1 MCGDEGVNLPV
12 EVTENKPAV
21 LQLTGIP
28 LREPKISQNR
38 KAWCL
43 GIWECTLEGGV
54 ERVHR
59 EDRLALG
66 ELTGSA
72 HC

>member
-1 MCGDEGVNLPV
+1 M

-21 LQLTGIP
+21 LQLTGILP
-28 LREPKISQNR
+28 REPKISQNW

-43 GIWECTLEGGV
+43 GIWECTQEGGM
-54 ERVHR
+54 EIVHR

-66 ELTGSA
+66 
-72 HC
+72 